1 MLTVYHAEVQLQA
14 HQHTLERTL
23 ARRSQ
28 LSAARTAQVQARARR
43 WTVPSRVLIALGT
56 QLIAWGDRLQA
67 THTPAAKV

>member
-28 LSAARTAQVQARARR
+28 LSAQHGQRRYRRVHADGPFRA
-43 WTVPSRVLIALGT
+43 AC
-56 QLIAWGDRLQA
+56 
-67 THTPAAKV
+67 